1 MAKLDTKNDLNR
13 VGLFSELGYISIGDP
28 YKRQSTSKYQ
38 TPTVVKL
45 FVAIFMSVCFSA
57 INCIHRIKQ
66 LFYFTV
72 SKLNGLSQ
80 LIHSLLFFKTTEAC

>member
-38 TPTVVKL
+38 TPTVVEL
-45 FVAIFMSVCFSA
+45 FVTVLMLVCF
-57 INCIHRIKQ
+57 
-66 LFYFTV
+66 
-72 SKLNGLSQ
+72 
-80 LIHSLLFFKTTEAC
+80 